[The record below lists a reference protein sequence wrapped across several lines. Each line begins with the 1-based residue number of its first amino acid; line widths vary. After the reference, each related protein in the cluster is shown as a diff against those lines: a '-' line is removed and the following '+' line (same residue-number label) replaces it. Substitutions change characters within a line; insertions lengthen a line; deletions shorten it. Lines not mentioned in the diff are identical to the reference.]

1 MNKLDRTSV
10 NLFRSSPFVVNYYVY
25 VCNNPYA
32 KRMIKVTKLHFF
44 SLVFRSIFP
53 RKSSTVSST
62 VSRRIKSSF
71 LFFFS
76 PHFDY
81 YLVSLP
87 FPLHLSSSYS
97 HEKRTLFVIFSYF
110 FFSFSFFFF
119 FFYLISQRNREPS
132 LRVIRFEFLTTSF
145 QFFNDFSRRFQGS
158 SFLPCERGGP

>member
-110 FFSFSFFFF
+110 FFSFSFFFKPPPVSTSTYKTVVDTIVTLGRLLIWERI
-119 FFYLISQRNREPS
+119 YLGRCVR
-132 LRVIRFEFLTTSF
+132 
-145 QFFNDFSRRFQGS
+145 
-158 SFLPCERGGP
+158 